1 MSTPNGMDRES
12 LRNSRQLPYQ
22 PESSTPTETHHAGQ
36 EPDGGAHGAHGGH
49 GGHGLMMIVCCI
61 PMLAIA
67 GLLFLTGVAGS
78 GIIVTALLCTAMMAA
93 MMFAMPGG
101 HGGHGGHG
109 HK

>member
-12 LRNSRQLPYQ
+12 LRDSQQWPYQ
-22 PESSTPTETHHAGQ
+22 PEPSTPTEPHHAGQ

-101 HGGHGGHG
+101 HGGH
-109 HK
+109 K

>member
-36 EPDGGAHGAHGGH
+36 EPDGGAHGAH

-93 MMFAMPGG
+93 MMFAMPGEHSG
-101 HGGHGGHG
+101 HH
-109 HK
+109 

>member
-36 EPDGGAHGAHGGH
+36 EPDGSAHGAH

>member
-12 LRNSRQLPYQ
+12 LRDSQQWPYQ
-22 PESSTPTETHHAGQ
+22 PEPSTPTEPHHAGQ
-36 EPDGGAHGAHGGH
+36 ETDGGAHGAH

-61 PMLAIA
+61 SMLAIA

-101 HGGHGGHG
+101 HGGHG

>member
-36 EPDGGAHGAHGGH
+36 EPDGGTHGAH

>member
-36 EPDGGAHGAHGGH
+36 EPDGGAHGAHGGHGGH

-101 HGGHGGHG
+101 HGGHG

>member
-12 LRNSRQLPYQ
+12 LRDSQ
-22 PESSTPTETHHAGQ
+22 PWTYLQESSAPTEAQHAEQ
-36 EPDGGAHGAHGGH
+36 EPGGGAHGAHGGH
-49 GGHGLMMIVCCI
+49 GLMMIICCI

-67 GLLFLTGVAGS
+67 GLLVLTGVAGS

-101 HGGHGGHG
+101 GHGGHG

>member
-1 MSTPNGMDRES
+1 MSTTNGMDPGPRRDS
-12 LRNSRQLPYQ
+12 QGWTY
-22 PESSTPTETHHAGQ
+22 PESPATTETTHHAGQ
-36 EPDGGAHGAHGGH
+36 EPDRGAHGAH

-78 GIIVTALLCTAMMAA
+78 GIIVSALLCTAMMAA

-101 HGGHGGHG
+101 HGGHG

>member
-1 MSTPNGMDRES
+1 MSTPNGRDRES
-12 LRNSRQLPYQ
+12 LRDSQQWPYQ
-22 PESSTPTETHHAGQ
+22 PVSSTPTETHHAGQ
-36 EPDGGAHGAHGGH
+36 EPDGGAHGAH

-93 MMFAMPGG
+93 MMFAMPSG
-101 HGGHGGHG
+101 HGGH
-109 HK
+109 K

>member
-49 GGHGLMMIVCCI
+49 GLMMIVCCI
-61 PMLAIA
+61 PMLVIA
-67 GLLFLTGVAGS
+67 GLLVLTGVAGS

-101 HGGHGGHG
+101 HAG

>member
-12 LRNSRQLPYQ
+12 LRDSQQWPYQ
-22 PESSTPTETHHAGQ
+22 PGSSTPTETHHAGQ
-36 EPDGGAHGAHGGH
+36 EPDGGAHGAH

-101 HGGHGGHG
+101 HGGHG

>member
-12 LRNSRQLPYQ
+12 LRDSQQWPYQ
-22 PESSTPTETHHAGQ
+22 PESSTPTEHHHAGQ

-49 GGHGLMMIVCCI
+49 VLMVIVCCI

-101 HGGHGGHG
+101 HGGHG

>member
-1 MSTPNGMDRES
+1 MSTPNGRDRES
-12 LRNSRQLPYQ
+12 LRDSQQWPYQ

-49 GGHGLMMIVCCI
+49 GLMMIVCCI

-67 GLLFLTGVAGS
+67 GLLFLTGAAGS
-78 GIIVTALLCTAMMAA
+78 GIIVAALLCTAMMAA

-101 HGGHGGHG
+101 HGGHG

>member
-49 GGHGLMMIVCCI
+49 GLMMIVCCI

-93 MMFAMPGG
+93 MMVAMPGG
-101 HGGHGGHG
+101 HGGHG

>member
-36 EPDGGAHGAHGGH
+36 EPDGGAHGAH

-101 HGGHGGHG
+101 HGGHGGH
-109 HK
+109 K

>member
-49 GGHGLMMIVCCI
+49 GLMMIVCCI
-61 PMLAIA
+61 PMLDIA

-101 HGGHGGHG
+101 HGGHG

>member
-1 MSTPNGMDRES
+1 MSTPNGMKRDPRHSPQDWAHPTEP
-12 LRNSRQLPYQ
+12 RA
-22 PESSTPTETHHAGQ
+22 TTETHHAGH
-36 EPDGGAHGAHGGH
+36 EPHAGHGGR

-78 GIIVTALLCTAMMAA
+78 GIIVSALLCTAMMAA

-101 HGGHGGHG
+101 NDGHG

>member
-49 GGHGLMMIVCCI
+49 GLMMIVCCI
-61 PMLAIA
+61 PMLVIA
-67 GLLFLTGVAGS
+67 GLLVLTGVAGS

-101 HGGHGGHG
+101 HGGH
-109 HK
+109 K

>member
-36 EPDGGAHGAHGGH
+36 EPDGGAHGAH

-101 HGGHGGHG
+101 HGGRG

>member
-49 GGHGLMMIVCCI
+49 GLMMIVCCI
-61 PMLAIA
+61 PMLVIA
-67 GLLFLTGVAGS
+67 GLLVLTGVAGS
-78 GIIVTALLCTAMMAA
+78 GIIVPALLCTAMMAA

-101 HGGHGGHG
+101 HGGH
-109 HK
+109 K

>member
-101 HGGHGGHG
+101 HGGHG

>member
-36 EPDGGAHGAHGGH
+36 EPDGGAHGAH

>member
-12 LRNSRQLPYQ
+12 LRDSQQWPYQ
-22 PESSTPTETHHAGQ
+22 PEPSTPTEPHHAGQ

-49 GGHGLMMIVCCI
+49 GLMMIVCCV

-101 HGGHGGHG
+101 HGGHG